1 MNEHLERN
9 LIADKKTK
17 PLCRC
22 LALSA
27 SLPLQQHLPPW
38 TVINDMPD
46 VSIIVN
52 PVPKKALK
60 VQAEARHYSF
70 LFTGTLI
77 IYIGLKTLYPQ

>member
-27 SLPLQQHLPPW
+27 SLPLQQPLPPW
-38 TVINDMPD
+38 TVINDKPD
-46 VSIIVN
+46 VSMTVN
-52 PVPKKALK
+52 PVPVSAQKGPKGPGRSQALFFS
-60 VQAEARHYSF
+60 VHWDPYY
-70 LFTGTLI
+70 
-77 IYIGLKTLYPQ
+77 IY

>member
-38 TVINDMPD
+38 TVVNDKPEM
-46 VSIIVN
+46 SIIVN
-52 PVPKKALK
+52 PVPVSAQKGPKGPGRSLAIFFS
-60 VQAEARHYSF
+60 VHWDPF
-70 LFTGTLI
+70 H
-77 IYIGLKTLYPQ
+77 IY